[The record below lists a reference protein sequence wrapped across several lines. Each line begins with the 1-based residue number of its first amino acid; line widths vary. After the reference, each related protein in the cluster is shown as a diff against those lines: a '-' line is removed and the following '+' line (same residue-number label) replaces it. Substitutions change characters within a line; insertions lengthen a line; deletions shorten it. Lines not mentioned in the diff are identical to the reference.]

1 MRLSIIALICFL
13 GGYACCQGESLTGG
27 DFPVSQDFSLSEQN
41 TPAIAVGP
49 DGIFAVVWVDYRNGN
64 TDIYG
69 RLYDSAGIPV
79 GDDFRLNDDLSGG
92 WQFEPDIS
100 SDWLGGYYAV
110 WKDYR
115 NQGYPSN
122 PDVYYQRLDSLGFAG
137 VNRNITTESPDSSRQ
152 SPAIGSMGWGKSVI
166 AWTDLRNRNWDV
178 FAQSVDDQGNP
189 LGSNRRVNDDNST
202 TPQHEPDIAVS
213 SAGWFVVAWYD
224 GRRGN
229 EDIYIQKFDSSGT
242 PVGANLRVNDDAGVS
257 KQKFP
262 AVAIGGNGVIYVVW
276 TDWRNGAYP
285 DNSDIYCQRFDSV
298 LFRLGG
304 NILINTDGRGTSQ
317 RDPKVGADLLGNACV
332 VWSDSTSLDWNV
344 LGQMIDYTGRLRGL
358 NFSANLD
365 TWGKQL
371 FPDVA
376 LDDYFL
382 YMTWADYRNGN
393 YDIYARIM
401 QYNKPM
407 LVANPGRIELALDKE
422 DPNPQ
427 PIMIGISNSGYGE
440 LDYAV
445 AVDQSWMTFSKSTGR
460 TPDSFSV
467 SIDAESMECGMRQ
480 GKIRLIE
487 VAHGDSSVIIPVVVT
502 ITGPIIK
509 LMPDTLSFRALKE
522 VGAPEPQTVAVTNE
536 GTGSLAWHLSTL
548 TPWVTFNRDSG
559 SAGEVVEIGCDVAS
573 LLAGSYEGI
582 VSIADTGALNSPET
596 LHVSLEVE
604 TRLPF
609 LAAEPDVIVRETLEG
624 ESLIDSLQIVN
635 RGAGVSVWHACTNAV
650 WFSTLTDSGSDDDF
664 IVYMVTG
671 EVPAGQYND
680 SLLVEDA
687 GAFNNPLV
695 VPFQLTVC
703 VSDTILT
710 LPVTVEPGR
719 AFNQPLFLY
728 SHNLI
733 DSGWVR
739 FTADT
744 TMLSIDSFR
753 PASDIDTAI
762 ALTALIDSTG
772 DGFRV
777 TLGPASGRTVIAP
790 GRYYLGD
797 ICATADD
804 SVSGV
809 TTFSMI
815 SDGSYLAVPDLGGR
829 TPAWIGG
836 DIEISSPTFADD
848 HGENAL
854 PAVFSLCQNHPNPF
868 NNATTI
874 SFSLEKAGPAYLVIY
889 NILGQRLA
897 VLVDDYFPAGWHSA
911 AWDGRDSGGRQMA
924 GGIYFYKLVSPGF
937 SAVRKMIYLK

>member
-1 MRLSIIALICFL
+1 MT
-13 GGYACCQGESLTGG
+13 EG
-27 DFPVSQDFSLSEQN
+27 DFAVSQDFSLSEQN
-41 TPAIAVGP
+41 TPVIAVGP
-49 DGIFAVVWVDYRNGN
+49 RGTFAVVWVDYRNGN
-64 TDIYG
+64 TDIFG
-69 RLYDSAGIPV
+69 RLYDSGGIPV
-79 GDDFRLNDDLSGG
+79 GDDFRLNDDLSGA

-100 SDWLGGYYAV
+100 SDWRRDYYVV

-137 VNRNITTESPDSSRQ
+137 VNRNITTELPDSSRQ

-166 AWTDLRNRNWDV
+166 VWADLRNRNWDV
-178 FAQSVDDQGNP
+178 FAQSVNDQGNP
-189 LGSNRRVNDDNST
+189 LGPNRRVNDDNST

-213 SAGWFVVAWYD
+213 SAGWFVVSWYD

-242 PVGANLRVNDDAGVS
+242 PVGANLRVNDDAGTS

-317 RDPKVGADLLGNACV
+317 RDSKVGADLMGNACV
-332 VWSDSTSLDWNV
+332 VWSDSTGLDWNV
-344 LGQMIDYTGRLRGL
+344 SAQMIDYTGRLHGL
-358 NFSANLD
+358 NFPANLD
-365 TWGKQL
+365 LWGKQL

-376 LDDYFL
+376 LDGYFL
-382 YMTWADYRNGN
+382 YLTWADYRNGN

-401 QYNKPM
+401 QYNRPM
-407 LVANPGRIELALDKE
+407 LVTDPGRIELALDKE
-422 DPNPQ
+422 GPNPQ
-427 PIMIGISNSGYGE
+427 PITMAISNSGYGA
-440 LDYAV
+440 LDYTIA
-445 AVDQSWMTFSKSTGR
+445 ADQSWLTFSKSTGR
-460 TPDSFSV
+460 TPDSFLV
-467 SIDAESMECGMRQ
+467 SIAADSLECGMRQ
-480 GKIRLIE
+480 GKIRLTD
-487 VAHGDSSVIIPVVVT
+487 VTHGDSSVIIPVVVT
-502 ITGPIIK
+502 ITGPILR

-522 VGAPEPQTVAVTNE
+522 VGAPDPQTVAVTNE
-536 GTGSLAWHLSTL
+536 GTGSLAWHLSTP
-548 TPWVTFNRDSG
+548 TPWVTFSHDSG
-559 SAGEVVEIGCDVAS
+559 SANETLDIGCDIES

-582 VSIADTGALNSPET
+582 VIIADTGALNSAET

-604 TRLPF
+604 THLPF
-609 LAAEPDVIVRETLEG
+609 LAAEPDLIVREVLEG

-635 RGAGVSVWHACTNAV
+635 RGAGMSDWQAHTDAV
-650 WFSTLTDSGSDDDF
+650 WFSVLTNSGGDGDF
-664 IVYMVTG
+664 VVYTVTG
-671 EVPAGQYND
+671 EVLAGQYND
-680 SLLVEDA
+680 NLLVEDT

-695 VPFQLTVC
+695 VPFRLTVC

-710 LPVTVEPGR
+710 LPVTVEHGR
-719 AFNQPLFLY
+719 AFSQPLFLY
-728 SHNLI
+728 SHNPI
-733 DSGWVR
+733 DSGWLR
-739 FTADT
+739 FAADT
-744 TMLSIDSFR
+744 AMLSIDSLR

-762 ALTALIDSTG
+762 ALTTLVDSTG
-772 DGFRV
+772 DVFRV
-777 TLGPASGRTVIAP
+777 SFGPAPGRTVILP

-804 SVSGV
+804 SASGM
-809 TTFSMI
+809 TTLTMI

-829 TPAWIGG
+829 TPVWIAG
-836 DIEISSPTFADD
+836 DIEISSPTSADD
-848 HGENAL
+848 QSGDAL
-854 PAVFSLCQNHPNPF
+854 PAVFSLRQNHPNPF

-874 SFSLEKAGPAYLVIY
+874 SFSLEKAGPAYMVIY

-897 VLVDDYFPAGWHSA
+897 VLVDDYLQAGWHSA

-924 GGIYFYKLVSPGF
+924 GGIYFYKLISPGF